1 MWIRAIYYYYLVNKK
16 VTPKIAALEK
26 AEEVLIKTET
36 ALADITMKL
45 QEVQERIEKLQDQ
58 LKEEEA
64 KKTELERE
72 KQLCEERIARAIRLI
87 LSLSD
92 EQKRWIIMI
101 DNIKMSLKNAVGDIL
116 LSSGMQNLRI
126 ASLELFT
133 FVCI

>member
-1 MWIRAIYYYYLVNKK
+1 MWIRAIYYYYFVNKK

-126 ASLELFT
+126 TSLELFT

>member
-1 MWIRAIYYYYLVNKK
+1 LWIRAIYYYYFVNKK

-126 ASLELFT
+126 TSLELFT

>member
-1 MWIRAIYYYYLVNKK
+1 
-16 VTPKIAALEK
+16 LEK

-126 ASLELFT
+126 TSLELFT